1 MQNNSFMNRFVMPVV
16 PVLLLAM
23 IGYAGYFGSRG
34 IEHYTLHQAVAA
46 VSGTLYFVA
55 IAFGTLYVFPLSRL
69 RGATPGESILASF
82 ITPFIWMTKEVL
94 VLLESH
100 PFIECLYWYV
110 SPLHIW
116 LVIFMAIEMGAA
128 SLFVRKKKMK
138 RGEEAGGKM
147 IPLLVVTG
155 GLVIFVLMYAWGKG
169 ENLYVIFLEGY
180 RLLFGSG
187 V

>member
-1 MQNNSFMNRFVMPVV
+1 MPKNTFMNRFVMPVV
-16 PVLLLAM
+16 PVLLLAI
-23 IGYAGYFGSRG
+23 IGYTGYFGSRE
-34 IEHYTLHQAVAA
+34 IDHYTLHQVVAA
-46 VSGTLYFVA
+46 VTGTLYFVA
-55 IAFGTLYVFPLSRL
+55 IAFGTLYVFTSSQM
-69 RGATPGESILASF
+69 RGATLGESILASF

-147 IPLLVVTG
+147 MPILVVTG

-180 RLLFGSG
+180 RLFFGSG

>member
-1 MQNNSFMNRFVMPVV
+1 MPKNTFMNRFVMPVV
-16 PVLLLAM
+16 PVLLLAI
-23 IGYAGYFGSRG
+23 IGYTGYFESRG
-34 IEHYTLHQAVAA
+34 IEHYTLHQVVAA
-46 VSGTLYFVA
+46 VTGTLYFVA
-55 IAFGTLYVFPLSRL
+55 IAFGTLYVFTSSQM
-69 RGATPGESILASF
+69 RGATLGESILASF

-100 PFIECLYWYV
+100 PLIECLYWYV

-116 LVIFMAIEMGAA
+116 LMIFMAIEMGAA
-128 SLFVRKKKMK
+128 SLIVRKKKMK
-138 RGEEAGGKM
+138 RGEQAGGKM
-147 IPLLVVTG
+147 MPILVVTG
-155 GLVIFVLMYAWGKG
+155 GRVISVRMYAWGKG

>member
-1 MQNNSFMNRFVMPVV
+1 MPKNTFINRFVMPVA

-23 IGYAGYFGSRG
+23 IGYACYFGSRG
-34 IEHYTLHQAVAA
+34 IEHYTLHQVVAA
-46 VSGTLYFVA
+46 VSGTLYFTA
-55 IAFGTLYVFPLSRL
+55 IAFGTLYVYTSSQL
-69 RGATPGESILASF
+69 RGATTGESILASF
-82 ITPFIWMTKEVL
+82 IIPFTWMTKEVL

-116 LVIFMAIEMGAA
+116 LMIFMAIEMGVA
-128 SLFVRKKKMK
+128 SLIVRKKKIK
-138 RGEEAGGKM
+138 RGEQPGGKM
-147 IPLLVVTG
+147 IPLLVIVA
-155 GLVIFVLMYAWGKG
+155 GLVIFVFMYAWGKG

-187 V
+187 I

>member
-1 MQNNSFMNRFVMPVV
+1 MQKNSFMNRFVMPVV
-16 PVLLLAM
+16 PVLLLAV

-34 IEHYTLHQAVAA
+34 IEHYTLHQVVAA
-46 VSGTLYFVA
+46 VSGTLYFAA
-55 IAFGTLYVFPLSRL
+55 IAFGTLYVYTSSQL
-69 RGATPGESILASF
+69 RGATTGESILASF
-82 ITPFIWMTKEVL
+82 ITPFTWMTKEVL
-94 VLLESH
+94 LLLESH

-128 SLFVRKKKMK
+128 ALIVRKKKIQ
-138 RGEEAGGKM
+138 RGEHAGGKM
-147 IPLLVVTG
+147 IPVLVMVA
-155 GLVIFVLMYAWGKG
+155 GLVIFVSMYAWGKG